1 MQKVDDPEASAKLR
15 ASRRKKLLL
24 AGAAGLL
31 AGLAALDVVPPDLH
45 AALRAVL
52 LGL

>member
-1 MQKVDDPEASAKLR
+1 MQKPDDPAASASR
-15 ASRRKKLLL
+15 AARRKKLLL

-31 AGLAALDVVPPDLH
+31 AGLAALEVVPPDLER
-45 AALRAVL
+45 ALRLVL